1 MESEIQEKTYFDVLR
16 TDLLRAWLGP
26 DKSYLRKYS
35 PILHSV
41 LPRRRS
47 HVPLR
52 RSGLLLNVLM
62 QRGCRRDLPGGLSGI
77 LKGERGIEIGNSL
90 ATEMLKHTKCSTH
103 LITRIVK
110 PKASL
115 F

>member
-1 MESEIQEKTYFDVLR
+1 MESEIQGKTYFDVLR

-47 HVPLR
+47 YVPLR

-77 LKGERGIEIGNSL
+77 LKGDRGIEIGNSL
-90 ATEMLKHTKCSTH
+90 ATEMLKHTNAV
-103 LITRIVK
+103 RI
-110 PKASL
+110 L
-115 F
+115 